1 MTVGIQRGMQGP
13 HMNEAYTVCLGLL
26 FHRFDV
32 NKTFFCSQEHVTS
45 GVRESHRKFE
55 IVLSDGTSLTFRD
68 GQRKL
73 TVPVLL

>member
-1 MTVGIQRGMQGP
+1 MGIQRGMQRP

-32 NKTFFCSQEHVTS
+32 NKTFFVPRNTLRQ
-45 GVRESHRKFE
+45 VRESHRKFE